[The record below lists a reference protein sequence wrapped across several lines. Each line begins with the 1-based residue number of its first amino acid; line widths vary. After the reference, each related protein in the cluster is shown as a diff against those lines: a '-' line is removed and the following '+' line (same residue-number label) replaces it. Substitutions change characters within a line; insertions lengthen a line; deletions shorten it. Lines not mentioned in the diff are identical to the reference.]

1 MRPLQYATNLHY
13 LYQENAFLT
22 EILLQLNTITT
33 TGIYDFT
40 YICIVY
46 TSEEGGITVHQVL
59 PGIAR
64 TKIYRHMPFQQ
75 SGFIALSFAPI
86 MWFLMKT
93 AEDGSQTVL
102 FATLSEFAG
111 KTSGMLYK

>member
-1 MRPLQYATNLHY
+1 MISQGWFHIIN
-13 LYQENAFLT
+13 
-22 EILLQLNTITT
+22 
-33 TGIYDFT
+33 DFT
-40 YICIVY
+40 TYIKVICNVY
-46 TSEEGGITVHQVL
+46 ISEEGGITVHQVL

-64 TKIYRHMPFQQ
+64 TKIYRYMPFQQ

-102 FATLSEFAG
+102 YAALSEFAG